1 MSETMEDL
9 KEELDE
15 SLKKLDEGDVMDG
28 KVENEETA
36 EENMAWLH
44 VRELYEK
51 KENIKV
57 KIGGM
62 VNGGL
67 IAYIENIRGFIPASQ
82 ISTEFVE
89 NLDEWLGK
97 TMEVRIITCNS
108 ARKKLVL
115 SAKVI
120 LREKEEQE
128 KAEKL
133 SSITVG
139 TVFEGTVETIQPY
152 GAFVDLGDG
161 ISGLLHVSQ
170 ISSKRI
176 KTPDEVLKV
185 GDKVKVKVTKAEE
198 GKISLSMKAV
208 AADEE
213 AAEAAEVEKEV
224 YKLPKSAPVT
234 TSLGDLLKNIKL

>member
-1 MSETMEDL
+1 MAETMDDY

-15 SLKKLDEGDVMDG
+15 SLKKLEEEDVMSG

-36 EENMAWLH
+36 EELEAWAR
-44 VRELYEK
+44 VRELYQNRE
-51 KENIKV
+51 EIKV

-67 IAYIENIRGFIPASQ
+67 IAYIDNIRGFIPASQ
-82 ISTEFVE
+82 ISMDFVE

-97 TMEVRIITCNS
+97 SLTVRVITCDS

-120 LREKEEQE
+120 LKE
-128 KAEKL
+128 KAEKERQEKL
-133 SSITVG
+133 AAITVG
-139 TVFEGTVETIQPY
+139 SVYEGTVESIQPY
-152 GAFVDLGDG
+152 GAFVDLGNG

-170 ISSKRI
+170 ISEKRI
-176 KTPDEVLKV
+176 KSPEEVIKV

-198 GKISLSMKAV
+198 GKLSLSMKAV
-208 AADEE
+208 AADEA
-213 AAEAAEVEKEV
+213 AAEAEEVFE
-224 YKLPKSAPVT
+224 LPKSAPVT
-234 TSLGDLLKNIKL
+234 TSLGDLLKGIKL